1 MVLMVPLRFCMVL
14 MVPLRFV
21 CFRMVLMVPLRFVW
35 CSWFH
40 YVLYVS
46 VWFNGSITFCMVFMV
61 FCMVPYGDNGSFC
74 MVLMVPLRFVCFR
87 MVLMVPLRFVWCSWF
102 HYYFVWC

>member
-1 MVLMVPLRFCMVL
+1 MYGVHGSITFCMFPYGVNGSITFCINGLMFCTFLYGVNGSLRFCMVL

-21 CFRMVLMVPLRFVW
+21 CFRMVLMVVPLRFVW

-46 VWFNGSITFCMVFMV
+46 VWC
-61 FCMVPYGDNGSFC
+61 
-74 MVLMVPLRFVCFR
+74 
-87 MVLMVPLRFVWCSWF
+87 
-102 HYYFVWC
+102 